1 MDEQRQRYLTRQ
13 LLHGALQK
21 AIEQASHI
29 HQWKFKDAGQ
39 VPPFWVKRAAS
50 GRGEFASNV
59 ALVLGAATGMA
70 PQRVFDT
77 LQVQSVLENYGLV
90 RDVAIEEA
98 KGFLNFRLD
107 DNFLQEQ
114 AARAVRE
121 GARYGAGSTL
131 AGRCINVEFV
141 SADPTGPLSIT
152 YGRIAAVGEALC
164 RVLEFHGADVT
175 REFFLNDVE
184 TSSKMR
190 LLGESVAAFYLAAFG
205 RGAEWP
211 EGALQD
217 SFVRYV
223 AETIVQREG
232 NAYLLVPDSERA
244 AIFAREACASAVAQ
258 QKQTLQQFGVRFD
271 VWTSENALSRE
282 GRITSTINKLRERGH
297 TYERDRA
304 VWLSTT
310 KFSDEADRPL
320 VRANGQP
327 TYLAADIAYHAFK
340 MERGFDLVLNIWTAQ
355 HRPYVLRTR
364 AALEAAGCGADKLEV
379 LLCEGVRF
387 LRDGELV
394 TTGKGGEPITLGE
407 ALREIDRD
415 TLRFLF
421 LNQDWDEVIEVE
433 TEAARRDDESNP
445 AYAARLLPARLGT
458 MIRELE
464 AQAGQQS
471 GKNEIPE
478 TTSQLSDE
486 EREVLRLVAVWPDEV
501 ETAAQLREP
510 QRIAGFI
517 GELAAS
523 VRRLLAASRP
533 HTHTPVTAQTRLQLL
548 RAAQV
553 TASNALHLLGIEAN
567 PQF

>member
-1 MDEQRQRYLTRQ
+1 MDEPPQRYVTRH
-13 LLHGALQK
+13 LLQRALQE
-21 AIEQASHI
+21 AIEQACRTYE
-29 HQWKFKDAGQ
+29 WKFKDTGE
-39 VPPFWVKRAAS
+39 VPPFWVKRAAN

-70 PQRVFDT
+70 PQRVIET
-77 LQVQSVLENYGLV
+77 LRLHTALEHYGLV
-90 RDVAIEEA
+90 RGVAIEEA

-107 DNFLQEQ
+107 DNFLNEQ

-131 AGRCINVEFV
+131 AGRRINVEFV
-141 SADPTGPLSIT
+141 SADPTGPLSIS

-217 SFVRYV
+217 SFVRNV

-232 NAYLLVPDSERA
+232 TAYLLVPDSERA
-244 AIFAREACASAVAQ
+244 AAFAREACASAVAR
-258 QKQTLQQFGVRFD
+258 QKQTLQDFGVRFD

-282 GRITSTINKLRERGH
+282 GRITGIVNKLRERGH

-304 VWLSTT
+304 VWLRTT

-364 AALEAAGCGADKLEV
+364 AALEAAGYGADKLEV

-387 LRDGELV
+387 LRDGVLV

-415 TLRFLF
+415 TLHFLF

-433 TEAARRDDESNP
+433 TEVVRRDDESNP
-445 AYAARLLPARLGT
+445 AYAARLVPSRLGT

-464 AQAGQQS
+464 AQVGQHN
-471 GKNEIPE
+471 GTNEAAE
-478 TTSQLSDE
+478 TANQLSDE

-501 ETAAQLREP
+501 ETAVQLREP
-510 QRIAGFI
+510 QRIAGFL
-517 GELAAS
+517 GDLAS
-523 VRRLLAASRP
+523 TVRRLLAASRP
-533 HTHTPVTAQTRLQLL
+533 HSATPIAAQTRLQLL
-548 RAAQV
+548 RAAQI
-553 TASNALHLLGIEAN
+553 TAVNALHLLGIEAN
-567 PQF
+567 SHF